1 MQLPHHVYPHSPL
14 GSNGLSL
21 LDNNGGLHLLLV
33 LATFGLLL
41 GRQLLHDEASIK
53 AERGSR

>member
-1 MQLPHHVYPHSPL
+1 MQLPHHVYPHSSL

-21 LDNNGGLHLLLV
+21 LDDDGSLHLFLV

-41 GRQLLHDEASIK
+41 GRQLLHDEAAIK
-53 AERGSR
+53 AEGGSR

>member
-1 MQLPHHVYPHSPL
+1 MQLPHHVYPHRPL

-21 LDNNGGLHLLLV
+21 LDDHGSLHLLLV
-33 LATFGLLL
+33 LAAFGFGL
-41 GRQLLHDEASIK
+41 GRQLLHDEAPIK